1 MKKIFLILSL
11 IIVTS
16 CGYQPIFS
24 AKDANL
30 NIEEII
36 FDSNDKISNKI
47 KNKLNYLVSKE
58 NNNKVFKLLL
68 KSERRILTSSKDS
81 KGDTLIFKMIIDT
94 EVEIYENE
102 QILKMIN
109 ISKDFS
115 YKNNSNKFDLKQYEK
130 IVEEN
135 LIDAIYQE
143 IVLIL
148 YN

>member
-24 AKDANL
+24 AKDADL

-36 FDSNDKISNKI
+36 FDSNDKIIYKI

-102 QILKMIN
+102 KILKMKN

>member
-24 AKDANL
+24 AKDADL

-36 FDSNDKISNKI
+36 FDSNDKISYKI

-102 QILKMIN
+102 KILKMKN